1 MFLNLNGLTMSQDF
15 NFEDFVTFGEDDLN
29 LFTPTNKQEDEKV
42 EESTEVPEKESED
55 DNSGQSPDDSQS
67 TPNSNDEESGE
78 ATDNGEFGDL
88 TAQFNFW
95 KESGLL
101 YLPEDYQFD
110 NTPEGLEKAIN
121 TSKENVRLAGAQ
133 AIYDELPDQFKVVLD
148 YALNGGNDVKE
159 VLQFIEGKQSVGIDF
174 EKPDF
179 DDDSFCQR
187 VIATYLRKTTKLS
200 DERIQKTIQAY
211 TDSGALG
218 DQSEAIFD
226 DLKKIVED
234 EEAEIVKKAQRERE
248 DYAKQLEQSYNQFK
262 SALEKDSGIP
272 DRKKQE
278 IINAVWAAGEFEG
291 KTTSKMAYI
300 QSKILSNPE
309 HLVQYVNML
318 LDYDPEKGFNGE
330 KKQKREDT
338 QQNLNFRERL
348 MKATTGMTRP
358 GMKGSSAQ
366 GKASGSLE
374 DFLKYS

>member
-1 MFLNLNGLTMSQDF
+1 MSQDF
-15 NFEDFVTFGEDDLN
+15 NFEDFVTFGEDDAT
-29 LFTPTNKQEDEKV
+29 FSPPTNQKEEEDVKV
-42 EESTEVPEKESED
+42 EIEQPEVKDE
-55 DNSGQSPDDSQS
+55 DNSSESPETPQP
-67 TPNSNDEESGE
+67 TPNSNDKDSGE
-78 ATDNGEFGDL
+78 EADAGEFGDL

-110 NTPEGLEKAIN
+110 NTPEGLEAAIN
-121 TSKENVRLAGAQ
+121 SSKENVRLAGAQ

-148 YALNGGNDVKE
+148 YALNGGSDVKE

-234 EEAEIVKKAQRERE
+234 EEAEVVKKAQRDKEE
-248 DYAKQLEQSYNQFK
+248 YAKQLEQSYNQFK

-318 LDYDPEKGFNGE
+318 LDYDPEKGFKGE
-330 KKQKREDT
+330 KLQKREDT